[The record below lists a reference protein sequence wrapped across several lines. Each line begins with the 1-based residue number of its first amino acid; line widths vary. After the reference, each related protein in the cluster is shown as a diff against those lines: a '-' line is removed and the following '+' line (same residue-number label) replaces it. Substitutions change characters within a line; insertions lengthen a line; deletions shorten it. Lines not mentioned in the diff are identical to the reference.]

1 MGGSWDGNEN
11 KIIPDV
17 YQRYSSQ
24 SSLVMQPSTRGIVT
38 IAKDLNWGPVG
49 VVQTIDAGEDMTP
62 YTGYD
67 ATDASNRWVQEMLK
81 GTNRTSAP
89 YRILLYRLNGT
100 GGVEATATTGQLT
113 ATAKY
118 PGTRGN
124 DITIVVTDLTDPEGS
139 FDVSTV
145 IDGRIV
151 DSQIVETIDQLAAND
166 WVTFSGTGAPTSTV
180 GAPLSGGANPTS
192 GASDWSDYAEAI
204 EPYRF
209 DAMVYDGT
217 DATVRTAL
225 LNFIRRYFD
234 DNGRQ
239 AQLVASGLTNPDS
252 RWVVNVMSGVV
263 LSDGTTLT
271 PQQVCWWA
279 GGALAGAQYNQDLTG
294 ASYPDAVQVTPKL
307 KRSDLEAGIQAANAN
322 FVIAKAG
329 MSEESL
335 RVAFMAP
342 RQEVYLETSTR
353 NVMSV
358 DIPVFEYKTRTADS
372 NDIYSYGY
380 AFTSGDLDAAVKS
393 LADILPDMLLL
404 AEREKACQLMA
415 AEIEKTRRRVN
426 ALEHVIIPEAQQN
439 IKYITMK
446 LDENERSTQIRLMKV
461 KDMMLEEAHHYKE
474 KQQAYS

>member
-38 IAKDLNWGPVG
+38 IAKDLSWGPVG

-100 GGVEATATTGQLT
+100 GGVKATATTGQLT

-124 DITIVVTDLTDPEGS
+124 DITIVVTDLTEPEDS
-139 FDVSTV
+139 FQVSTV
-145 IDGRIV
+145 VDGRIV
-151 DSQIVETIDQLAAND
+151 DSQIIETINQLVAND
-166 WVTFSGTGAPTSTV
+166 WVSFSGTGAPTATV
-180 GAPLSGGANPTS
+180 GAPLSGGVNPTS
-192 GASDWSDYAEAI
+192 EASDWSDYTEVIEA
-204 EPYRF
+204 YRF

-279 GGALAGAQYNQDLTG
+279 GGVLAGAQYNQDLTG

-307 KRSDLEAGIQAANAN
+307 KRSDLEAGIQAGQWLLADDGEGRVTVVYDIN
-322 FVIAKAG
+322 
-329 MSEESL
+329 SL
-335 RVAFMAP
+335 TTYTKDITEPYHLNRTMRVAMVSGNDVNDVFG
-342 RQEVYLETSTR
+342 RQFKGAEDNNDTGRMNLKATLVDYLLTMQDNRGIQNFDGKTDVQVYQGAKIDSVRVDAILWPVGST
-353 NVMSV
+353 N
-358 DIPVFEYKTRTADS
+358 F
-372 NDIYSYGY
+372 IYV
-380 AFTSGDLDAAVKS
+380 TW
-393 LADILPDMLLL
+393 
-404 AEREKACQLMA
+404 
-415 AEIEKTRRRVN
+415 
-426 ALEHVIIPEAQQN
+426 
-439 IKYITMK
+439 YI
-446 LDENERSTQIRLMKV
+446 NG
-461 KDMMLEEAHHYKE
+461 
-474 KQQAYS
+474 

>member
-38 IAKDLNWGPVG
+38 IAKDLSWGPVG

-100 GGVEATATTGQLT
+100 GGVKATATTGQLT

-145 IDGRIV
+145 VDGRIV
-151 DSQIVETIDQLAAND
+151 DSQIVETIDQLVAND

-180 GAPLSGGANPTS
+180 GAPLAGGVNPTS
-192 GASDWSDYAEAI
+192 EANDWSDYTEVIEA
-204 EPYRF
+204 YRF

-239 AQLVASGLTNPDS
+239 AQLVAAGLTNPDS
-252 RWVVNVMSGVV
+252 RWVVNVSSGVV
-263 LSDGTTLT
+263 LSDGTALT

-294 ASYPDAVQVTPKL
+294 ASYPDAVEVTPKL
-307 KRSDLEAGIQAANAN
+307 KRSDLEAGIQAGQWLLADDGEGRVTVVYDIN
-322 FVIAKAG
+322 
-329 MSEESL
+329 SL
-335 RVAFMAP
+335 TTYTKDITEPYHLNRTMRVAMVSGNDVNDVFG
-342 RQEVYLETSTR
+342 RQFKGAEDNNDTGRMNLKATLVDYLLTMQDNRGIQNFDGKTDVQVYQGAKIDSVRVDAILWPVGST
-353 NVMSV
+353 N
-358 DIPVFEYKTRTADS
+358 F
-372 NDIYSYGY
+372 IYV
-380 AFTSGDLDAAVKS
+380 TW
-393 LADILPDMLLL
+393 
-404 AEREKACQLMA
+404 
-415 AEIEKTRRRVN
+415 
-426 ALEHVIIPEAQQN
+426 
-439 IKYITMK
+439 YI
-446 LDENERSTQIRLMKV
+446 NG
-461 KDMMLEEAHHYKE
+461 
-474 KQQAYS
+474 

>member
-17 YQRYSSQ
+17 YQRYLSQ
-24 SSLVMQPSTRGIVT
+24 SSLGMQPSTRGIVT
-38 IAKDLNWGPVG
+38 IAKDLSWGPVG

-67 ATDASNRWVQEMLK
+67 ATDTSNRWVQEMLK

-89 YRILLYRLNGT
+89 YRILLYRLGGT

-113 ATAKY
+113 TTAKY

-145 IDGRIV
+145 VDGRIV
-151 DSQIVETIDQLAAND
+151 DSQIVETINQLVAND
-166 WVTFSGTGAPTSTV
+166 WVTFSGTGALTATV
-180 GAPLSGGANPTS
+180 GAPLSGGVNPTS

-217 DATVRTAL
+217 DVTVRTAL

-239 AQLVASGLTNPDS
+239 VQLVAANLTNPDS
-252 RWVVNVMSGVV
+252 RWVNNVTSDVV
-263 LSDGTTLT
+263 LEDGAELT

-279 GGALAGAQYNQDLTG
+279 GGALAGAQYNEDLTG
-294 ASYPDAVQVTPKL
+294 ASYPGAVRVKTKK
-307 KRSDLEAGIQAANAN
+307 KRSDLEAGIQAGQWMLQDDGEGRVTVVYDIN
-322 FVIAKAG
+322 
-329 MSEESL
+329 SL
-335 RVAFMAP
+335 TTYTKDITEPYHLNRTMRVAMVSGNDVNDAFG
-342 RQEVYLETSTR
+342 RQFKGAEDNNETGRMNLKATLVDYLLTMQDNRGIQNFDGKTDVQVYQGAKIDSVRVDATLWPVGST
-353 NVMSV
+353 N
-358 DIPVFEYKTRTADS
+358 F
-372 NDIYSYGY
+372 IYV
-380 AFTSGDLDAAVKS
+380 TW
-393 LADILPDMLLL
+393 
-404 AEREKACQLMA
+404 
-415 AEIEKTRRRVN
+415 
-426 ALEHVIIPEAQQN
+426 
-439 IKYITMK
+439 YI
-446 LDENERSTQIRLMKV
+446 NG
-461 KDMMLEEAHHYKE
+461 
-474 KQQAYS
+474 

>member
-49 VVQTIDAGEDMTP
+49 AVQTIDAGEDMTP

-100 GGVEATATTGQLT
+100 GGVKATATTGQLT

-124 DITIVVTDLTDPEGS
+124 DITIVVTDLTNPEGS

-180 GAPLSGGANPTS
+180 GEPLSGGVNPTS

-239 AQLVASGLTNPDS
+239 AQLVAAGLTNPDS
-252 RWVVNVMSGVV
+252 RWVVNVSSGVV

-307 KRSDLEAGIQAANAN
+307 KRSDLEAGIQAGQWLLADDGEGRVTVVYDIN
-322 FVIAKAG
+322 
-329 MSEESL
+329 SL
-335 RVAFMAP
+335 TTYTKDITEPYHLNRTMRVAMVSGNDVNDVFG
-342 RQEVYLETSTR
+342 RQFKGAEDNNETGRMNLKATLVDYLLTMQDNRGIQNFDGKTDVQVYQGAKIDSVRVDAILWPVGST
-353 NVMSV
+353 N
-358 DIPVFEYKTRTADS
+358 F
-372 NDIYSYGY
+372 IYV
-380 AFTSGDLDAAVKS
+380 TW
-393 LADILPDMLLL
+393 
-404 AEREKACQLMA
+404 
-415 AEIEKTRRRVN
+415 
-426 ALEHVIIPEAQQN
+426 
-439 IKYITMK
+439 YI
-446 LDENERSTQIRLMKV
+446 NG
-461 KDMMLEEAHHYKE
+461 
-474 KQQAYS
+474 

>member
-38 IAKDLNWGPVG
+38 IAKDLSWGPVG

-100 GGVEATATTGQLT
+100 GGVKATATTGQLT

-124 DITIVVTDLTDPEGS
+124 DISIVVTDLTDPEGS
-139 FDVSTV
+139 TV
-145 IDGRIV
+145 VDGRIV
-151 DSQIVETIDQLAAND
+151 DSQIVETIDQLVAND

-180 GAPLSGGANPTS
+180 GAPLSGGVNPTS
-192 GASDWSDYAEAI
+192 EAGDWSDYTEDIEA
-204 EPYRF
+204 YRF

-307 KRSDLEAGIQAANAN
+307 KRSDLEAGIQAGQWLLADDGEGRVTVVYDIN
-322 FVIAKAG
+322 
-329 MSEESL
+329 SL
-335 RVAFMAP
+335 TTYTKDITEPYHLNRTMRVAMVSGNDVNDVFG
-342 RQEVYLETSTR
+342 RQFKGAEDNNETGRMNLKATLVDYLLTMQDNRGIQNFDGKTDVQVYQGAKIDSVRVDAILWPVGST
-353 NVMSV
+353 N
-358 DIPVFEYKTRTADS
+358 F
-372 NDIYSYGY
+372 IYV
-380 AFTSGDLDAAVKS
+380 TW
-393 LADILPDMLLL
+393 
-404 AEREKACQLMA
+404 
-415 AEIEKTRRRVN
+415 
-426 ALEHVIIPEAQQN
+426 
-439 IKYITMK
+439 YI
-446 LDENERSTQIRLMKV
+446 NG
-461 KDMMLEEAHHYKE
+461 
-474 KQQAYS
+474 

>member
-38 IAKDLNWGPVG
+38 IAKDLSWGPVG

-145 IDGRIV
+145 VDGRIV
-151 DSQIVETIDQLAAND
+151 DSQIVETINQLVAND
-166 WVTFSGTGAPTSTV
+166 WVTFSGTGALTATV
-180 GAPLSGGANPTS
+180 GAPLSGGVNPTS

-307 KRSDLEAGIQAANAN
+307 KRSDLEAGIQAGQWLLADDGEGRVTVVYDIN
-322 FVIAKAG
+322 
-329 MSEESL
+329 SL
-335 RVAFMAP
+335 TTYTKDITEPYHLNRTMRVAMVSGNDVNDVFG
-342 RQEVYLETSTR
+342 RQFKGAEDNNETGRMNLKATLVDYLLTMQDNRGIQNFDGKTDVQVYQGAKIDSVRVDAILWPVGST
-353 NVMSV
+353 N
-358 DIPVFEYKTRTADS
+358 F
-372 NDIYSYGY
+372 IYV
-380 AFTSGDLDAAVKS
+380 TW
-393 LADILPDMLLL
+393 
-404 AEREKACQLMA
+404 
-415 AEIEKTRRRVN
+415 
-426 ALEHVIIPEAQQN
+426 
-439 IKYITMK
+439 YI
-446 LDENERSTQIRLMKV
+446 NG
-461 KDMMLEEAHHYKE
+461 
-474 KQQAYS
+474 

>member
-38 IAKDLNWGPVG
+38 IAKDLSWGPVG

-100 GGVEATATTGQLT
+100 GGVKATATTGQLT

-124 DITIVVTDLTDPEGS
+124 DIAIVVTDLTDPEGS

-145 IDGRIV
+145 VDGRIV
-151 DSQIVETIDQLAAND
+151 DSQIVETIDQLVAND

-180 GAPLSGGANPTS
+180 GAPLSGGGNPTS
-192 GASDWSDYAEAI
+192 EASDWSDYTEVIEA
-204 EPYRF
+204 YRF

-279 GGALAGAQYNQDLTG
+279 GGVLAGAQYNQDLTG

-307 KRSDLEAGIQAANAN
+307 KRSDLEAGIQAGQWLLADDGEGRVTVVYDIN
-322 FVIAKAG
+322 
-329 MSEESL
+329 SL
-335 RVAFMAP
+335 TTYTKDITEPYHLNRTMRVAMVSGNDVNDVFG
-342 RQEVYLETSTR
+342 RQFKGAEDNNETGRMNLKATLVDYLLTMQDNRGIKNFDGKTDVQVYQGAKIDSVRVDAILWPVGST
-353 NVMSV
+353 N
-358 DIPVFEYKTRTADS
+358 F
-372 NDIYSYGY
+372 IYV
-380 AFTSGDLDAAVKS
+380 TW
-393 LADILPDMLLL
+393 
-404 AEREKACQLMA
+404 
-415 AEIEKTRRRVN
+415 
-426 ALEHVIIPEAQQN
+426 
-439 IKYITMK
+439 YI
-446 LDENERSTQIRLMKV
+446 NG
-461 KDMMLEEAHHYKE
+461 
-474 KQQAYS
+474 

>member
-38 IAKDLNWGPVG
+38 IAKDLSWGPVG

-100 GGVEATATTGQLT
+100 GGVKATATTGQLT

-145 IDGRIV
+145 VDGRIV
-151 DSQIVETIDQLAAND
+151 DSQIVETIDQLVAND
-166 WVTFSGTGAPTSTV
+166 WVTFSGTGALTSTV
-180 GAPLSGGANPTS
+180 GKPLSGGVNPTS
-192 GASDWSDYAEAI
+192 GASDWSNYAEAI

-307 KRSDLEAGIQAANAN
+307 KRSGLEAGIQAGQWLLADDGEGRVTVVYDIN
-322 FVIAKAG
+322 
-329 MSEESL
+329 SL
-335 RVAFMAP
+335 TTYTKDITEPYHLNRTMRVAMVSGNDVNDVFG
-342 RQEVYLETSTR
+342 RQFKGAEDNNDTGRMNLKATLVDYLLTMQDNRGIQNFDGKTDVQVYQGAKIDSVRVDAILWPVGST
-353 NVMSV
+353 N
-358 DIPVFEYKTRTADS
+358 F
-372 NDIYSYGY
+372 IYV
-380 AFTSGDLDAAVKS
+380 TW
-393 LADILPDMLLL
+393 
-404 AEREKACQLMA
+404 
-415 AEIEKTRRRVN
+415 
-426 ALEHVIIPEAQQN
+426 
-439 IKYITMK
+439 YI
-446 LDENERSTQIRLMKV
+446 NG
-461 KDMMLEEAHHYKE
+461 
-474 KQQAYS
+474 